1 MTKHPRRPTAFRLDE
16 LTKLDAGY
24 EPGIGAPPALSS
36 EPDAFAES
44 EAEGADVAATPP
56 RQGRRWSQL
65 LAGAVGGLV
74 VLAVG
79 LAVDSLI
86 EGLFAR
92 SSILGWLGIVLAGLA
107 GIALLALAIREIV
120 GLLRIR
126 RIADIHQK
134 AAAAAAADDREEAR
148 AVTRALIA
156 LYERRPEMARS
167 RTELGR
173 HVREI
178 IDGRDL
184 IELAETGLLLPLDEA
199 ARRTILASAKRVAM
213 VTTISP
219 RALVDLVF
227 VGAEIIRLVRRLAT
241 LYGGRPGTLGFLKLT
256 RAAIGHLA
264 VTGGLAM
271 GDSLVSQLLGHGLAS
286 RLSAKLGEGVV
297 NGLLTARV
305 GIAAIELCRPLPFLT
320 GQPPRLADVMS
331 ELTKLSRMGKGA

>member
-1 MTKHPRRPTAFRLDE
+1 MTRYPRRPTAFSLDE
-16 LTKLDAGY
+16 LTKLDTGY
-24 EPGIGAPPALSS
+24 EPGVGAPPALSS
-36 EPDAFAES
+36 EPDPFAAS
-44 EAEGADVAATPP
+44 ELEPVDAVASPS
-56 RQGRRWSQL
+56 RRRPWPQL
-65 LAGAVGGLV
+65 FAAAAGGLV
-74 VLAVG
+74 MLAVG
-79 LAVDSLI
+79 LAVDDLI
-86 EGLFAR
+86 EALFAR
-92 SSILGWLGIVLAGLA
+92 SSILGLLGIVLACLA
-107 GIALLALAIREIV
+107 GIALAALGIREIV

-126 RIADIHQK
+126 AIVDLHKRAVG
-134 AAAAAAADDREEAR
+134 AAASDDREEAR
-148 AVTRALIA
+148 AVTRALIG
-156 LYERRPEMARS
+156 LYDRRPEMARS
-167 RTELGR
+167 RAELGR

-227 VGAEIIRLVRRLAT
+227 VGAEILRLVRRLAT

-264 VTGGLAM
+264 ITGGMAM
-271 GDSLVSQLLGHGLAS
+271 GDSLVSQLVGHGLAS

-331 ELTKLSRMGKGA
+331 ELTRLGREKAD